1 MQKKIFILQMF
12 RLQKLFAISSVI
24 LRDNVKIMSL
34 KPFSLTRLVILTD
47 FAIQTEWQ

>member
-1 MQKKIFILQMF
+1 MF

-34 KPFSLTRLVILTD
+34 KVGNSDRFRNTNRMAVGR
-47 FAIQTEWQ
+47 